1 MPPGKSY
8 SFVKFENEQTASNVY
23 NNIHGKNNDFHNG
36 ILYLAFAKSIPEL
49 ENETESLDP
58 PPGLRLI
65 LDFVTPDEESKILD
79 TLNWNNDEYSGH
91 LKHRKV
97 QHFGYE
103 FCYDTNRV
111 DVDKPIAP
119 IPEELNFISGVFIKK
134 HCGDLVYDQLTINH
148 YEPGQGIP
156 PHIDTHSVFEDP
168 ILSLSLGATYV
179 MDFRKDNKKVSL
191 ALPARSLLIMSGESR
206 YAWTHGISPRHNDVI
221 NDDDDGLTTKE
232 RGTRISL
239 TFRKVRRGN
248 CQCNYPQYC
257 DSKNYVNEEIDNSV
271 APGLE
276 NSYVHKVYD
285 EIAEHFSETRHQKW
299 PNVASFLENIQPG
312 GIVLD
317 VGCGNGKYLIE
328 KPEIFMIGCDRS
340 SGLLDICKK
349 RSREVLLSNCLQ
361 LLFKSNSLDA
371 AICIAVIHHLSTPD
385 RRRNAFIEI
394 LRVLRPGGKCLI
406 YVWAKEQR
414 RDSKDSTYLRFN
426 SKKTNDNHSTDV
438 KKIFDNLT
446 LNIHEN
452 RTNFRHSDVLV
463 PWKRK
468 GGGEYLRYYHVFE
481 ESEFIKLCQN
491 LPNSKV
497 EKIFYDQGN
506 WCTILEKI

>member
-1 MPPGKSY
+1 MDDNQV
-8 SFVKFENEQTASNVY
+8 FLNIKFQNWKRDRKLGSSTRIEIN
-23 NNIHGKNNDFHNG
+23 F
-36 ILYLAFAKSIPEL
+36 
-49 ENETESLDP
+49 
-58 PPGLRLI
+58 
-65 LDFVTPDEESKILD
+65 DFVTPDEESKILD

-119 IPEELNFISGVFIKK
+119 IPEELNFISGS
-134 HCGDLVYDQLTINH
+134 
-148 YEPGQGIP
+148 IP

-206 YAWTHGISPRHNDVI
+206 YAWTH
-221 NDDDDGLTTKE
+221 
-232 RGTRISL
+232 
-239 TFRKVRRGN
+239 VRRGN

-257 DSKNYVNEEIDNSV
+257 VSKNYVNEEIDNYV

-276 NSYVHKVYD
+276 NSYVHK
-285 EIAEHFSETRHQKW
+285 
-299 PNVASFLENIQPG
+299 
-312 GIVLD
+312 
-317 VGCGNGKYLIE
+317 
-328 KPEIFMIGCDRS
+328 IGCDRS
-340 SGLLDICKK
+340 SGLLDI
-349 RSREVLLSNCLQ
+349 S
-361 LLFKSNSLDA
+361 
-371 AICIAVIHHLSTPD
+371 VIHHLSTPD